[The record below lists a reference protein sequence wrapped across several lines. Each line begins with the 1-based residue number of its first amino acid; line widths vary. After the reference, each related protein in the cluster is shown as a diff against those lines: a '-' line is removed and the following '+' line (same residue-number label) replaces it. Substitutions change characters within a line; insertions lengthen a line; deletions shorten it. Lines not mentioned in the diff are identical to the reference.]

1 MLALVVFLDRRRRAG
16 PYLEWK
22 VRLFVLAAVLGL
34 AGIYLEERWLT
45 GAAIALLF
53 GGLALRFLPTGEE
66 AEAAEDDD
74 EDEGGEGYHE
84 AAEDAEEER
93 EA

>member
-1 MLALVVFLDRRRRAG
+1 MVFLDRRRRAG

-22 VRLFVLAAVLGL
+22 VRLFVVAAVLGL

-45 GAAIALLF
+45 GTAIVLLL

-66 AEAAEDDD
+66 
-74 EDEGGEGYHE
+74 GEP
-84 AAEDAEEER
+84 DEEE
-93 EA
+93 EEDGETL